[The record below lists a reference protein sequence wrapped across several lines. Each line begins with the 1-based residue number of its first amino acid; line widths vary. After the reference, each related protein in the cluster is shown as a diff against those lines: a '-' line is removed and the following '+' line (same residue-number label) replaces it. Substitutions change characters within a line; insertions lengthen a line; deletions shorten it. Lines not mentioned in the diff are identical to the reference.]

1 MTHQVTSWPATMLVR
16 PGLRPSSIA
25 GYLAAISVAHQ
36 TAAIP
41 DTQAS
46 PISLATPVAG
56 GVPNPAQHDAVPR
69 VVAGSAAI
77 PR

>member
-16 PGLRPSSIA
+16 PGLRPFSIA

-56 GVPNPAQHDAVPR
+56 GVVNPAQHDAVSGVLVGIRRLPR
-69 VVAGSAAI
+69 
-77 PR
+77 